1 MSEEK
6 GSYLDHHHTDLY
18 SSEDRSG
25 SFTALRDMEGCLQLV
40 LLPLL
45 GVIYCVYQILSSR

>member
-18 SSEDRSG
+18 SSEDRSM
-25 SFTALRDMEGCLQLV
+25 LRDMEGCLQLLV
-40 LLPLL
+40 LSLVGAAFWLAT
-45 GVIYCVYQILSSR
+45 IITILEAS